1 MTHRYTKKYRSCSQC
16 NGFQRNWVEEMGFAV
31 LKCIG
36 QTVHAFTCSEYR
48 FNNQFLD
55 STMLK
60 CSFGF
65 RTLYAEMSK
74 QTLNDT

>member
-1 MTHRYTKKYRSCSQC
+1 
-16 NGFQRNWVEEMGFAV
+16 MGFAI
-31 LKCIG
+31 LEGIG
-36 QTVHAFTCSEYR
+36 QTVHAFTCSEYC
-48 FNNQFLD
+48 FNYQFLD

>member
-1 MTHRYTKKYRSCSQC
+1 MHHYTKKYRSRCQC
-16 NGFQRNWVEEMGFAV
+16 NGFQRNWVEEMGFAIFER
-31 LKCIG
+31 IG
-36 QTVHAFTCSEYR
+36 QTVHAFTFGEY
-48 FNNQFLD
+48 FFYDQFLD